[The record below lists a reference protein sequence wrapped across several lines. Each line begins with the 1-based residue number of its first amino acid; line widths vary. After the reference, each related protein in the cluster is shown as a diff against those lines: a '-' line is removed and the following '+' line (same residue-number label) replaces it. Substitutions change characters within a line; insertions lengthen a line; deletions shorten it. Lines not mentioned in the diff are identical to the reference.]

1 VPDFAEPPT
10 GVRFSDVHEGS
21 PAGLAGLKAGDI
33 LVKFGADPIKN
44 LYDFTYALRAH
55 KPGDEVEVEVLR
67 DGKPLTAKVKLT
79 ERK

>member
-1 VPDFAEPPT
+1 MLRPSKRAVDELRQVSLEP
-10 GVRFSDVHEGS
+10 GVAKHAEGS
-21 PAGLAGLKAGDI
+21 C
-33 LVKFGADPIKN
+33 LVKFGDTDIGN

-67 DGKPLTAKVKLT
+67 GGQTVTAKVLLT